1 MANAFETERE
11 TPRYATIVELAD
23 NLVYRLP
30 GCDSEMIRRALREAY
45 VNFCRLSNALV
56 TKREILLVADERTYP
71 VVPLAPDSNIESI
84 RSVFLAGRKLVP
96 QRDYMVITGSPPCI
110 RIRDAFLPEGGECEC
125 SRRHL
130 VVECMEV
137 PQTGCERAPDWFI
150 DKYGD
155 AVCAGALVT
164 LFGMTG
170 RAWSDP
176 AQMRM
181 ELVKWENAV
190 NGARIAD
197 AGGSQYGNGTFDAV
211 DMSEVL

>member
-11 TPRYATIVELAD
+11 TPRYATIAELAD

-45 VNFCRLSNALV
+45 ANFCRLSNALV
-56 TKREILLVADERTYP
+56 TKREILLEKDERVYP
-71 VVPLAPDSNIESI
+71 VAPLAPDCNIESI
-84 RSVFLAGRKLVP
+84 RSVSISRRLLAPR
-96 QRDYMVITGSPPCI
+96 RDYTIVTGSTPCV
-110 RIRDAFLPEGGECEC
+110 RIRSLFLPECEGDV
-125 SRRHL
+125 RHM
-130 VVECMEV
+130 VVECQEV
-137 PQTGCERAPDWFI
+137 PRTGCERAPSWFI
-150 DKYGD
+150 RKYGD
-155 AVCAGALVT
+155 AVCAGALVS

-190 NGARIAD
+190 TGARFAD
-197 AGGSQYGNGTFDAV
+197 AGGSQFGNGSFDAV
-211 DMSEVL
+211 DMNEIL

>member
-1 MANAFETERE
+1 MANAFETERD
-11 TPRYATIVELAD
+11 TPEYATIAELAD

-56 TKREILLVADERTYP
+56 TTRDIRLECDVRTYA
-71 VVPLAPDSNIESI
+71 VTPLAPDANIESI
-84 RSVFLAGRKLVP
+84 RSVSVSRRTLAPR
-96 QRDYMVITGSPPCI
+96 RDYTIIAGSTPCI
-110 RIRDAFLPEGGECEC
+110 RIRSLFLPEDGED
-125 SRRHL
+125 RRL
-130 VVECMEV
+130 MTVECQEV
-137 PQTGCERAPDWFI
+137 PRTGCERAPAWFI
-150 DKYGD
+150 RKHGD

-190 NGARIAD
+190 AGARVAD
-197 AGGSQYGNGTFDAV
+197 AGGSQFGNGTFDTI
-211 DMSEVL
+211 DMTEVL